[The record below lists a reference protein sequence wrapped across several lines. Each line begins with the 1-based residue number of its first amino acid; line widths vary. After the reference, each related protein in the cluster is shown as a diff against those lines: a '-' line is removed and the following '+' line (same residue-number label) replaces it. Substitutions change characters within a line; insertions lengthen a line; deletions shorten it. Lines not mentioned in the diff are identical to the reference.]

1 MVEDT
6 TEQINP
12 LDVLM
17 KQIDIVGQ
25 YLGVHEGLLEK
36 LKRTKRDLIVH
47 FPVKIDE
54 KRESFLR
61 EGPNDLVRAVREA
74 SRCTQG
80 LEKSVRKKCLTS

>member
-25 YLGVHEGLLEK
+25 HLGVHEGLLEK

-54 KRESFLR
+54 ERELS
-61 EGPNDLVRAVREA
+61 
-74 SRCTQG
+74 
-80 LEKSVRKKCLTS
+80 

>member
-6 TEQINP
+6 AEQINP

-36 LKRTKRDLIVH
+36 LKRTKRDFNWIQKSTSSGRGQSQLALPGHSVQGSVGVMEYCSSVWLDCLKH
-47 FPVKIDE
+47 
-54 KRESFLR
+54 S
-61 EGPNDLVRAVREA
+61 LV
-74 SRCTQG
+74 
-80 LEKSVRKKCLTS
+80 